1 MLHFYWICYVPNLN
15 ICWKKRK
22 KKKKRKALL
31 LLSISDDAAH
41 YITVTIIAFYI
52 PTHTVLLLV

>member
-1 MLHFYWICYVPNLN
+1 MLCPQPQYML
-15 ICWKKRK
+15 KE
-22 KKKKRKALL
+22 KKRKALL

-52 PTHTVLLLV
+52 PAHAVLLLV